1 MWMRK
6 VFLGVIMFHG
16 IYLKTKPKNKWFLYS
31 IVVSQEAANYD
42 LNEAL
47 KQAHS
52 EGNEEAEVAC
62 QTFGDGFYVPEILKE
77 IDGTKKP
84 LFN

>member
-1 MWMRK
+1 
-6 VFLGVIMFHG
+6 MFHG
-16 IYLKTKPKNKWFLYS
+16 IYLKSKPKNKWFLYS
-31 IVVSQEAANYD
+31 IAASQEAANYD

-62 QTFGDGFYVPEILKE
+62 QTFTNGFYVPEILNKIE
-77 IDGTKKP
+77 GNIKP